1 MGPTLAVMR
10 AGGWRQSGKIMV
22 KMERS
27 PLSWTHR
34 VSQTNQESNDLGRQT
49 VQTGAE
55 QKQRGN
61 RMTEGNSSIMVENS
75 ITMII
80 SQGLISSASS
90 NYEVEEV
97 LGCGTFGVVAQCI
110 KLTTNE
116 TVALKLLQQN
126 SNTEE
131 AKAEE
136 AMLKK
141 LMDLDAHKFN
151 IVRWNESFTFEGHYC
166 LEFEK
171 LDISLYELMQNRQ
184 PSFLQLQEIRPI
196 VQQLAV
202 ALDFLK
208 CLGILHADLKPE
220 NIMMVDHVGQPLKI
234 KIIDFGLACEDTKQQ
249 RGLFLQTLW
258 YRSPEV
264 LVGAPISEAID
275 MWSLG
280 CIAFEMFTGAPL
292 FKTNDEHDM
301 VEKIVDTIGHLPDHM
316 LDVGWYTKRFYFKNR
331 LLMDPQHWK
340 LLPAVHES
348 DDASASDEIAS
359 LVDLIKASDNKSE
372 NEDPASE
379 QDLDKFV
386 DLLTQ
391 MLNVDSAER
400 ITPRQTL
407 QHPFITMEH
416 LMCAFSDSPYV
427 KSCVELMNACEEP
440 SFESEET
447 SHSTASPAENT
458 APNEDSPA
466 GLSCKAHSLHR
477 KTIIMQRNSP
487 FKRKRDA
494 DDVEDRPHITP
505 AKRVRTRQPTP
516 FTEAT
521 VDTSPVTPPQL
532 KDDDVESKT
541 STPKKRKIDLSRELT
556 DCVTV
561 HSSASQY
568 MSRNAAV
575 FLSQTNDQP
584 SSPLF
589 LVFFSRKHQHL
600 QNQSNFPSHFCLAVG
615 HKVGLCGEE
624 VLAVAVASAAVE
636 LVRLQHG
643 TLGPLVPVGL
653 PPAHCL
659 SPVPTLQPL
668 PHPMPGRDCVG
679 TVCQWAAHCSRAGA
693 KSGLGD
699 PGDTQG
705 RATWHGP
712 RHVCQGSSSES
723 WRLATVAVGMSV
735 GAVGAVNSV
744 AVAAFWFLAVRL
756 QSPYSSSTSY
766 VSFCWEGGDGGD
778 GGHLCDVGGH
788 WLWGQWTKGSHRS
801 QGGHR

>member
-1 MGPTLAVMR
+1 MWHL
-10 AGGWRQSGKIMV
+10 W
-22 KMERS
+22 
-27 PLSWTHR
+27 
-34 VSQTNQESNDLGRQT
+34 
-49 VQTGAE
+49 
-55 QKQRGN
+55 
-61 RMTEGNSSIMVENS
+61 
-75 ITMII
+75 
-80 SQGLISSASS
+80 
-90 NYEVEEV
+90 
-97 LGCGTFGVVAQCI
+97 GCRPVH

-220 NIMMVDHVGQPLKI
+220 NIMMI
-234 KIIDFGLACEDTKQQ
+234 S
-249 RGLFLQTLW
+249 RG
-258 YRSPEV
+258 P
-264 LVGAPISEAID
+264 
-275 MWSLG
+275 
-280 CIAFEMFTGAPL
+280 
-292 FKTNDEHDM
+292 
-301 VEKIVDTIGHLPDHM
+301 
-316 LDVGWYTKRFYFKNR
+316 
-331 LLMDPQHWK
+331 
-340 LLPAVHES
+340 VHES

-416 LMCAFSDSPYV
+416 LIV

-447 SHSTASPAENT
+447 SHSTAGPAENT

-494 DDVEDRPHITP
+494 DDVEDRVTGAGPNPSIHCVEGRDTL
-505 AKRVRTRQPTP
+505 AD
-516 FTEAT
+516 
-521 VDTSPVTPPQL
+521 VD
-532 KDDDVESKT
+532 
-541 STPKKRKIDLSRELT
+541 
-556 DCVTV
+556 
-561 HSSASQY
+561 
-568 MSRNAAV
+568 
-575 FLSQTNDQP
+575 
-584 SSPLF
+584 
-589 LVFFSRKHQHL
+589 
-600 QNQSNFPSHFCLAVG
+600 
-615 HKVGLCGEE
+615 
-624 VLAVAVASAAVE
+624 
-636 LVRLQHG
+636 
-643 TLGPLVPVGL
+643 
-653 PPAHCL
+653 
-659 SPVPTLQPL
+659 L
-668 PHPMPGRDCVG
+668 PH
-679 TVCQWAAHCSRAGA
+679 
-693 KSGLGD
+693 
-699 PGDTQG
+699 
-705 RATWHGP
+705 
-712 RHVCQGSSSES
+712 
-723 WRLATVAVGMSV
+723 RLTFISMGH
-735 GAVGAVNSV
+735 
-744 AVAAFWFLAVRL
+744 
-756 QSPYSSSTSY
+756 TSY
-766 VSFCWEGGDGGD
+766 THTSGPQELMTLKKSEDWIYWWRRKTANDDPEAAE
-778 GGHLCDVGGH
+778 LEPY
-788 WLWGQWTKGSHRS
+788 
-801 QGGHR
+801 